1 MLSKE
6 NAVFMEMYRMGHEWE
21 KAREERR
28 ARKQEIIDTKGWDS
42 EELKAWYA
50 EDEAAKFPFSQGENK
65 AYRAW
70 RQSVCREEDE
80 IEMDD
85 YLWEKEVEDFVKA
98 LRRAG
103 FSTFVYT
110 NQSTAVMENLH
121 QLVAAGCRMEG
132 LCTILR
138 HENRWGSEK
147 PTEVMGIR
155 FSLN

>member
-21 KAREERR
+21 KAREARR
-28 ARKQEIIDTKGWDS
+28 ARKQEIIDTLGWDS

-50 EDEAAKFPFSQGENK
+50 EDEAAKFPISQGANK

-70 RQSVCREEDE
+70 SSSVGRQEDE

-85 YLWEKEVEDFVKA
+85 FLWEREVADFVDT
-98 LRRAG
+98 LRKAG
-103 FSTFVYT
+103 FTTFVYT

-121 QLVAAGCRMEG
+121 QFVAEGCKLEG
-132 LCTILR
+132 LCTITR
-138 HENRWGSEK
+138 RESRWGDEE
-147 PTEVMGIR
+147 PVEVMGVR
-155 FSLN
+155 FSLG